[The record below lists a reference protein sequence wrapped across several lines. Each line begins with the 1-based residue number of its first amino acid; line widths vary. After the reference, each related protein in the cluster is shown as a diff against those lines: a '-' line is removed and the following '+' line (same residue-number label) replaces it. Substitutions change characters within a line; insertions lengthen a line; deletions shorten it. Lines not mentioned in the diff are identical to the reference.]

1 MLMLFWHGVHALQA
15 SVHAFFSRSAPCRR
29 RRIHQVPAP
38 CWHRASYNHKQ
49 TLPCPSLPP
58 SPQPAI
64 HVHPALAVLF
74 PLFAAAALAALLPLM
89 MFLSFRR
96 EFAALHPAWPPHY
109 LFLARRVFGAL
120 VRNNQMK
127 VGVKAS
133 AAVTFGCL

>member
-1 MLMLFWHGVHALQA
+1 MAGPALASLLPQDGSRKAPSLLGLLEAMALIAGLLLLFWHGVHAL
-15 SVHAFFSRSAPCRR
+15 
-29 RRIHQVPAP
+29 
-38 CWHRASYNHKQ
+38 
-49 TLPCPSLPP
+49 
-58 SPQPAI
+58 QPAI

-89 MFLSFRR
+89 MFLSFRQ

-127 VGVKAS
+127 VS
-133 AAVTFGCL
+133 AKEL